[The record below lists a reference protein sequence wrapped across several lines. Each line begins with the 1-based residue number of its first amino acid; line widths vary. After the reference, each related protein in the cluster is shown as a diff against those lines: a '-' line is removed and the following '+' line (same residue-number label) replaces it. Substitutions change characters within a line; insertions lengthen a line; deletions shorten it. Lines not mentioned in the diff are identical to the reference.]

1 MGPGGIATIIAACS
15 LLIIAGAIS
24 YAVIRIGRLIDEAKV
39 SLKTMTDEAKP
50 LLDEVTTT
58 VKLVNGPLESL
69 NRVTR
74 NVEEV
79 SAKVSDVASSFMS
92 KGGPAVKVAGLLLS
106 AAQMSNPRKRS
117 GISSRPSMPTT
128 SSGSSS

>member
-24 YAVIRIGRLIDEAKV
+24 YAVIRVGKLIDEAKV

-58 VKLVNGPLESL
+58 VQLVNGPLESL

-79 SAKVSDVASSFMS
+79 SSKVSEVATSFLS
-92 KGGPAVKVAGLLLS
+92 KGSPAVKAAGLLLS
-106 AAQMSNPRKRS
+106 AAQMSSARKRKKKS
-117 GISSRPSMPTT
+117 E
-128 SSGSSS
+128 

>member
-24 YAVIRIGRLIDEAKV
+24 YAVIRIGKLIDEAKI
-39 SLKTMTDEAKP
+39 SLKTVTDETKP

-79 SAKVSDVASSFMS
+79 SAKVTDVASSFLS
-92 KGGPAVKVAGLLLS
+92 KGGPAVKAAGLLLS
-106 AAQMSNPRKRS
+106 AAQMANARKRKKRS
-117 GISSRPSMPTT
+117 E
-128 SSGSSS
+128 